1 VETWQSRPVIQT
13 ERLLFQQSGDTNIMN
28 YRGFEVRENT
38 KRGIW
43 QAITPTALHWEDGLS
58 APDRFALKTAID
70 AHRDNQRSNPWNLP
84 SVQEVAI
91 AA

>member
-1 VETWQSRPVIQT
+1 
-13 ERLLFQQSGDTNIMN
+13 MN

-43 QAITPTALHWEDGLS
+43 QAVTPTDLTWEDGLS
-58 APDRFALKTAID
+58 APDRFALKSAID
-70 AHRDNQRSNPWNLP
+70 NYRDGQRPNPWDLP
-84 SVQEVAI
+84 SVEREVTI

>member
-1 VETWQSRPVIQT
+1 MQ
-13 ERLLFQQSGDTNIMN
+13 

-70 AHRDNQRSNPWNLP
+70 NYRDGQRVNPWQLP
-84 SVQEVAI
+84 SVQPQVI

>member
-1 VETWQSRPVIQT
+1 MQ
-13 ERLLFQQSGDTNIMN
+13 

-43 QAITPTALHWEDGLS
+43 QAITPNALHWEDGLS
-58 APDRFALKTAID
+58 APDRFALKAAID
-70 AHRDNQRSNPWNLP
+70 HYRDNQRSNPWSLP
-84 SVQEVAI
+84 SVAQEVEI

>member
-1 VETWQSRPVIQT
+1 
-13 ERLLFQQSGDTNIMN
+13 MN

-43 QAITPTALHWEDGLS
+43 QAITPTALHWEDGLA
-58 APDRFALKTAID
+58 APDRFALKSQID
-70 AHRDNQRSNPWNLP
+70 NYCDGQRANPWDLP
-84 SVQEVAI
+84 SVQPQVI